1 MQKRI
6 TIFDTVRGF
15 TMISMAG
22 FHACYDLAYLYDWDM
37 PWFTQTIFQDIW
49 RASISWVFLFI
60 IFKCL
65 LRKIR
70 LSFHRVGSRTT
81 NDTIYTFSVYTF
93 DHIDFVLY

>member
-1 MQKRI
+1 MI
-6 TIFDTVRGF
+6 TKI
-15 TMISMAG
+15 ISEKET
-22 FHACYDLAYLYDWDM
+22 FLDKFRH
-37 PWFTQTIFQDIW
+37 
-49 RASISWVFLFI
+49 SWVFLFI

-93 DHIDFVLY
+93 NHCDFVLH